1 IKSHCAVDI
10 ETPERKRKVSRRED
24 EAKHIDHV
32 QGRLRDPAAIK
43 IANMFRE
50 ISIGTQPSHEIIDLT
65 KANMNHD
72 GLQPRKAFRSS
83 FTLERYITRFLA
95 AFYYPPLLYHG
106 VEEVHLDEEGG
117 IKWDDTLDY
126 FTTIIRDKSNI
137 DKMKEILQKC
147 KEEGNNFEGS
157 KKEKSFKSIECGM
170 AMIKVIGRKL
180 ILL

>member
-1 IKSHCAVDI
+1 MKILVFATCILVAV
-10 ETPERKRKVSRRED
+10 VSTLSVGD
-24 EAKHIDHV
+24 AMIIDNIINN
-32 QGRLRDPAAIK
+32 LISKAIDLKDLINFHMTFAQCVVKLGLLK
-43 IANMFRE
+43 IASPE
-50 ISIGTQPSHEIIDLT
+50 IPFCVAEKKNL
-65 KANMNHD
+65 
-72 GLQPRKAFRSS
+72 
-83 FTLERYITRFLA
+83 
-95 AFYYPPLLYHG
+95 
-106 VEEVHLDEEGG
+106 LDEEGG